1 MYCSMIHPSHDAR
14 MVGFT
19 LSKDC
24 ECQTVAIE
32 GQFRFVVTASD
43 RIQRVHYWSCRKSSF
58 IGMSFVGPCATSPST
73 TRCILG

>member
-1 MYCSMIHPSHDAR
+1 MYCSMIHPSRDAR

-43 RIQRVHYWSCRKSSF
+43 RDSARALLELPQEFFYRDVFRWPLRNI
-58 IGMSFVGPCATSPST
+58 T
-73 TRCILG
+73 LNN